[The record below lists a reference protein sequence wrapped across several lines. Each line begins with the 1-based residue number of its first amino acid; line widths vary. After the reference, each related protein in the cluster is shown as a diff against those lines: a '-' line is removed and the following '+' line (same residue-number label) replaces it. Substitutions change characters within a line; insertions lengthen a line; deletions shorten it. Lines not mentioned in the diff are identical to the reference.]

1 MHFLT
6 DKLKVPCNTT
16 TTQEGKAIPD
26 KSKTSKFLRGIIK
39 YLFLISLVLSIYSY
53 VYLTALNVVDL
64 TRSRQVFRLKVKFMK
79 KPF

>member
-26 KSKTSKFLRGIIK
+26 NSKTSKFLRGIIK
-39 YLFLISLVLSIYSY
+39 YLF
-53 VYLTALNVVDL
+53 
-64 TRSRQVFRLKVKFMK
+64 
-79 KPF
+79 